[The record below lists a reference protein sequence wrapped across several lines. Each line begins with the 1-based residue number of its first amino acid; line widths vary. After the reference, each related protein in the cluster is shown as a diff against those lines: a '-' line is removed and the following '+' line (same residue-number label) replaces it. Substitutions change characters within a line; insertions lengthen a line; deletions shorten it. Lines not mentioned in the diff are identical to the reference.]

1 MKRSRDRRIK
11 IRFIQNICFLLILTV
26 SIVLMPFS
34 VSLEEKTYLPVYLT
48 GGLFWI
54 GLIGTIGTA
63 IKINISRKYSRQ
75 FNEKYP
81 DLKQLGVI
89 HFFKNT
95 PAKITDILMVIS
107 IVGFIVFR
115 LFSDNIVLQFIIIAV
130 FVFLFGMHCMLNG
143 INYIYLNYNLRRERI
158 S

>member
-1 MKRSRDRRIK
+1 MKRSRDRIIK
-11 IRFIQNICFLLILTV
+11 IRFVQNICFLLLLSV

-34 VSLEEKTYLPVYLT
+34 VSLEAKTYLPIYLT
-48 GGLFWI
+48 GSLFWV
-54 GLIGTIGTA
+54 GLIGTIVTA
-63 IKINISRKYSRQ
+63 INVNKSRKHSRS

-107 IVGFIVFR
+107 AVGFIVFR
-115 LFSDNIVLQFIIIAV
+115 LFSDNIVLQFIIIAL

-143 INYIYLNYNLRRERI
+143 INYIYLNYNSRRERI

>member
-1 MKRSRDRRIK
+1 MKRSRDRIIK
-11 IRFIQNICFLLILTV
+11 IRFVQNICFLLLLSV

-34 VSLEEKTYLPVYLT
+34 VSLEAKTYLPIYLT
-48 GGLFWI
+48 GSLFWV
-54 GLIGTIGTA
+54 GLIGTIVTA
-63 IKINISRKYSRQ
+63 INVNKSRKHSRS

-95 PAKITDILMVIS
+95 PAKITDILMAIS
-107 IVGFIVFR
+107 AVGFIVFR
-115 LFSDNIVLQFIIIAV
+115 LFSDNIVLQFIIIAL

-143 INYIYLNYNLRRERI
+143 INYIYLNYNSRRERI